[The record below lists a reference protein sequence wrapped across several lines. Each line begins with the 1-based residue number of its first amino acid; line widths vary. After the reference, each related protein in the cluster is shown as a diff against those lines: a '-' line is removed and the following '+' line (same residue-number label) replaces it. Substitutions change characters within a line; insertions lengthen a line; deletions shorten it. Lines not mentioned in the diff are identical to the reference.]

1 MKFRYVSIIESKFY
15 GTGYI
20 SYRNLIRNAFK
31 DGDNVKCKI
40 SEPVHIDE
48 KFGLF
53 GRLEDGFILGESEVS
68 EDLANLEGYHFVY
81 YPNLSIYVS
90 ESHHQGYLFY
100 NILRPKCR
108 GKLIFFI
115 NHNFT

>member
-53 GRLEDGFILGESEVS
+53 GRLEEDESEGS

-90 ESHHQGYLFY
+90 ESYYQGYLFY

-108 GKLIFFI
+108 GKLIFLL
-115 NHNFT
+115 